1 MLIDGAHTEE
11 IRVVVTTGTRLDEYD
26 IETTF
31 KKQVKGNI
39 YLAKV
44 TRVEPSLQAAFV
56 DFGGDRHGFLAFSE
70 IHPDY
75 YQIPVDD
82 RKALIDEQEAL
93 ETEAR
98 AAREHLED
106 IDGSIVEDDGDDRPD
121 HAEFQDI
128 ADDEDDG
135 PDGENDDENDDD
147 GAGDGAED
155 GADAEL
161 AGDNEED
168 HDSDASAQDDESGDD
183 DETAPS
189 GNGEADPVPVAAD
202 PDVEEALEAAETS
215 SPRRTRSMRRYKI
228 QEVIKRRQIL
238 LVQVV
243 KEERGNKGAALT
255 TYISL
260 AGRYCVLMPNSS
272 RGGGISRKITVAK
285 ERRKLRDTLNSLDM
299 PQGMGVIIR
308 TAGLERNKAEI
319 KRDFEYLI
327 RAWDEVR
334 EKTLE
339 SSAPAMV
346 YEEGDIIKRAI
357 RDVYSKDIE
366 EIQVEGLETYQTAKR
381 FMRLMMPSHAK
392 RVQQYRDDTIPL
404 YQRFQIEQQLD
415 AMHNPE
421 VQLKSGGYIVINPT
435 EALVAID
442 VNSGKSTRERNIE
455 ETALKTNVE
464 AAEEVA
470 RQLRLRDLSGLIVI
484 DFIDMEDSRN
494 VRKVERKLRDG
505 MAVDRARLQIGRISN
520 FGLLELSRQRLR
532 PSLLE
537 TSSQIC
543 PHCRGTGTIL
553 STESMAMRVLRAIEE
568 EGIRM
573 RTSEITV
580 KVPTEVALYIL
591 NQKRA
596 TLVDMEARYGFQVI
610 LEGDDTVIPPDI
622 EIERVKGR
630 PEPVAGQQPA
640 RGASESAD
648 ANFDDDA
655 AAEAEDAAAEAAE
668 AAETGNAVAASGDSD
683 SSASE
688 DKPKRPRRRRG
699 RRRPQGDDAQT
710 DGNAVETGTA
720 DSTGDST
727 ADSSVETA
735 DAESGS
741 EENAADA
748 AGDEN
753 GATRRRRRGRRGG
766 RRRNRSADGE
776 EATNDGSPDGAT
788 ASADG
793 DTPDSAA
800 TAATN
805 GAEHPELPLPADA
818 VNTDT
823 DTSTGT
829 KTSGATNFGTSDASS
844 AAVEITI
851 ADIGEAANA
860 VESAPAGDDANDDT
874 SLGEKIPGDV
884 DAPKDNGASDADPAE
899 AAGQAIPDAATAAA
913 AADRPRRKGWWQK
926 IVE

>member
-1 MLIDGAHTEE
+1 MSKRMLIDGAHSEE
-11 IRVVVTTGTRLDEYD
+11 IRVVVTSGTRLDEYD

-31 KKQVKGNI
+31 KKQDKGNI

-56 DFGGDRHGFLAFSE
+56 DFGGNRHGFLAFSE

-82 RKALIDEQEAL
+82 RQALIEEQEAL
-93 ETEAR
+93 EMEAR

-106 IDGSIVEDDGDDRPD
+106 IDGASDDHDLDDDVTDDDDHNHHDDADDDRHDDAEEASSDSEEDDPPDDSPD
-121 HAEFQDI
+121 SSY
-128 ADDEDDG
+128 ED
-135 PDGENDDENDDD
+135 P
-147 GAGDGAED
+147 
-155 GADAEL
+155 
-161 AGDNEED
+161 DNEEND
-168 HDSDASAQDDESGDD
+168 AGLAAMSSDAREDSGDLD
-183 DETAPS
+183 DP
-189 GNGEADPVPVAAD
+189 DPVAAD
-202 PDVEEALEAAETS
+202 PDVEEALEAAEKS
-215 SPRRTRSMRRYKI
+215 SSRRTRSMRRYKI

-366 EIQVEGLETYQTAKR
+366 EIQVEGTETYQTAKR

-404 YQRFQIEQQLD
+404 FQRFQIEQQLD

-442 VNSGKSTRERNIE
+442 VNSGKSTKERNIE
-455 ETALKTNVE
+455 ETALKTNIE
-464 AAEEVA
+464 AADEVG
-470 RQLRLRDLSGLIVI
+470 RQLRLRDLAGLIVI
-484 DFIDMEDSRN
+484 DFIDMEDGRN
-494 VRKVERKLRDG
+494 IRKVERRLREA
-505 MAVDRARLQIGRISN
+505 MKTDRARLQIGRISN

-591 NQKRA
+591 NQKRS
-596 TLVDMEARYGFQVI
+596 TLVELEARYGFQVI
-610 LEGDDTVIPPDI
+610 LAGDDSVIPPDI

-630 PEPVAGQQPA
+630 PEPTAGQPS
-640 RGASESAD
+640 RGTSTSSVRTAEED
-648 ANFDDDA
+648 
-655 AAEAEDAAAEAAE
+655 AAEAEDEAAADAE
-668 AAETGNAVAASGDSD
+668 ANGISRPVEAESEGDG
-683 SSASE
+683 E
-688 DKPKRPRRRRG
+688 EKPKRGRRRRG
-699 RRRPQGDDAQT
+699 RRRSQSDDNKSDDAGTQ
-710 DGNAVETGTA
+710 DNA
-720 DSTGDST
+720 DDNSTF
-727 ADSSVETA
+727 
-735 DAESGS
+735 
-741 EENAADA
+741 AADA
-748 AGDEN
+748 DGDTDAANAGAADEENN
-753 GATRRRRRGRRGG
+753 GEDKPARRRRRGRRGG
-766 RRRNRSADGE
+766 RRRNRNAEGE
-776 EATNDGSPDGAT
+776 DAEATSASGETADSSPSD
-788 ASADG
+788 D
-793 DTPDSAA
+793 DSAPAAETRSDVAQNTVAETEAEPAVDAGASEATEIEIREKPDAEETQLSSEDADVKADDKADADVAEA
-800 TAATN
+800 TAAGKAN
-805 GAEHPELPLPADA
+805 GEDHGAENTAPEAKTDDTPAA
-818 VNTDT
+818 EVPE
-823 DTSTGT
+823 
-829 KTSGATNFGTSDASS
+829 S
-844 AAVEITI
+844 AAATTTVE
-851 ADIGEAANA
+851 
-860 VESAPAGDDANDDT
+860 
-874 SLGEKIPGDV
+874 K
-884 DAPKDNGASDADPAE
+884 
-899 AAGQAIPDAATAAA
+899 
-913 AADRPRRKGWWQK
+913 PRRKGWWQK

>member
-1 MLIDGAHTEE
+1 MSKRMLIDGAHSEE
-11 IRVVVTTGTRLDEYD
+11 IRVVVTSGTRLDEYD

-56 DFGGDRHGFLAFSE
+56 DFGGNRHGFLAFSE

-82 RKALIDEQEAL
+82 RQALIEEQEAL
-93 ETEAR
+93 EMEAR

-106 IDGSIVEDDGDDRPD
+106 IDGASDDLDDEPAAIDLDDSADDDAEDT
-121 HAEFQDI
+121 
-128 ADDEDDG
+128 DEDDR
-135 PDGENDDENDDD
+135 DDAEDAGED
-147 GAGDGAED
+147 AGGESGEDSGDVAEAED
-155 GADAEL
+155 GEEAAAAD
-161 AGDNEED
+161 
-168 HDSDASAQDDESGDD
+168 DSDE
-183 DETAPS
+183 EP
-189 GNGEADPVPVAAD
+189 ADVSDPGPVAAD
-202 PDVEEALEAAETS
+202 PDVEEALEAAEKS
-215 SPRRTRSMRRYKI
+215 SSRRTRSMRRYKI

-334 EKTLE
+334 ETTLE

-366 EIQVEGLETYQTAKR
+366 EIQVEGTETYQTAKR

-442 VNSGKSTRERNIE
+442 VNSGKSTKERNIE
-455 ETALKTNVE
+455 ETALKTNLE
-464 AAEEVA
+464 AADEVG
-470 RQLRLRDLSGLIVI
+470 RQLRLRDLAGLIVI
-484 DFIDMEDSRN
+484 DFIDMEDGRN
-494 VRKVERKLRDG
+494 VRKVERRLREA
-505 MAVDRARLQIGRISN
+505 MKTDRARLQIGRISN

-591 NQKRA
+591 NQKRS
-596 TLVDMEARYGFQVI
+596 TLVNMEARYGFQVI
-610 LEGDDTVIPPDI
+610 LEGDDSVIPPDI
-622 EIERVKGR
+622 DIERVKGR
-630 PEPVAGQQPA
+630 PEPTAGQPA
-640 RGASESAD
+640 RGTSTDTASTAEEEAAD
-648 ANFDDDA
+648 AADDA
-655 AAEAEDAAAEAAE
+655 AADAEAAE
-668 AAETGNAVAASGDSD
+668 SAARDDGE
-683 SSASE
+683 E
-688 DKPKRPRRRRG
+688 KPKRGRRRRG
-699 RRRPQGDDAQT
+699 RRRSQNDDDKRGDARAA
-710 DGNAVETGTA
+710 DG
-720 DSTGDST
+720 
-727 ADSSVETA
+727 
-735 DAESGS
+735 AED
-741 EENAADA
+741 ADA
-748 AGDEN
+748 AATDDDS
-753 GATRRRRRGRRGG
+753 GAKTAGGESADGESDGEEKPARRRRRGRRGG
-766 RRRNRSADGE
+766 RRRNRNADSESAD
-776 EATNDGSPDGAT
+776 
-788 ASADG
+788 
-793 DTPDSAA
+793 
-800 TAATN
+800 
-805 GAEHPELPLPADA
+805 
-818 VNTDT
+818 
-823 DTSTGT
+823 
-829 KTSGATNFGTSDASS
+829 
-844 AAVEITI
+844 
-851 ADIGEAANA
+851 ANA
-860 VESAPAGDDANDDT
+860 
-874 SLGEKIPGDV
+874 
-884 DAPKDNGASDADPAE
+884 NGASEAAADTASEAPADSQSDESRQSAAPEAIEVEIREPAESEPAESDAAESATEAAAESAAESAEEAAAESTASETRSIAAEAPEADANGEDHKADANGEDRRAESEAAEDPAGE
-899 AAGQAIPDAATAAA
+899 AKADDVPDAAVATAE
-913 AADRPRRKGWWQK
+913 DKKPRRKGWWQK

>member
-1 MLIDGAHTEE
+1 MSKRMLIDGAHSEE
-11 IRVVVTTGTRLDEYD
+11 IRVVVTSGTRLDEYD

-56 DFGGDRHGFLAFSE
+56 DFGGNRHGFLAFSE

-82 RKALIDEQEAL
+82 RRALIEEQEAL
-93 ETEAR
+93 EMEAR

-106 IDGSIVEDDGDDRPD
+106 IDGGVAEDDDTTDNNDASEDDDDMSTAPGDDS
-121 HAEFQDI
+121 
-128 ADDEDDG
+128 ADDDGADDGEDDDNVDAQASEEDAG
-135 PDGENDDENDDD
+135 DDAAEAAGDDAGDD
-147 GAGDGAED
+147 GAGDDDTEA
-155 GADAEL
+155 
-161 AGDNEED
+161 AGDK
-168 HDSDASAQDDESGDD
+168 SGDESD
-183 DETAPS
+183 P
-189 GNGEADPVPVAAD
+189 DPVSAD

-215 SPRRTRSMRRYKI
+215 SPRRTRLMRRYKT

-255 TYISL
+255 TYVSL

-366 EIQVEGLETYQTAKR
+366 EIQVEGTETYQTAKR

-442 VNSGKSTRERNIE
+442 VNSGKSTKERNIE
-455 ETALKTNVE
+455 ETALKTNLE
-464 AAEEVA
+464 AADEVG
-470 RQLRLRDLSGLIVI
+470 RQLRLRDLAGLIVI
-484 DFIDMEDSRN
+484 DFIDMEDGRN
-494 VRKVERKLRDG
+494 VRKVERRLREA
-505 MAVDRARLQIGRISN
+505 MKTDRARLQIGRISN

-596 TLVDMEARYGFQVI
+596 TLVDLEARYGFQVI
-610 LEGDDTVIPPDI
+610 LEGDNSVIPPDI
-622 EIERVKGR
+622 DIERVKGR
-630 PEPVAGQQPA
+630 PEPAAGQPA
-640 RGASESAD
+640 RGNAD
-648 ANFDDDA
+648 TDSDIDA
-655 AAEAEDAAAEAAE
+655 AAEAVVEEGAK
-668 AAETGNAVAASGDSD
+668 
-683 SSASE
+683 
-688 DKPKRPRRRRG
+688 KPKRRRRRRG
-699 RRRPQGDDAQT
+699 A
-710 DGNAVETGTA
+710 NAEAG
-720 DSTGDST
+720 
-727 ADSSVETA
+727 ETA
-735 DAESGS
+735 SESS
-741 EENAADA
+741 ADA
-748 AGDEN
+748 ADQNESATASDGDGDAAPE
-753 GATRRRRRGRRGG
+753 GDGEEKPRRRRRGRRGG
-766 RRRNRSADGE
+766 RRRNRNAEGE
-776 EATNDGSPDGAT
+776 EGQSENAGV
-788 ASADG
+788 
-793 DTPDSAA
+793 AA
-800 TAATN
+800 
-805 GAEHPELPLPADA
+805 
-818 VNTDT
+818 
-823 DTSTGT
+823 
-829 KTSGATNFGTSDASS
+829 
-844 AAVEITI
+844 
-851 ADIGEAANA
+851 
-860 VESAPAGDDANDDT
+860 
-874 SLGEKIPGDV
+874 DV
-884 DAPKDNGASDADPAE
+884 DAGSNANAADDTPGAPKAEAEPDTDAETPEVTADAPSNGADRNATPEANGEAVDVVADTAEVTEEAE
-899 AAGQAIPDAATAAA
+899 AAPEPATSAEAKTEPEVEPVAEAAPDNGEDIAAAAA

>member
-1 MLIDGAHTEE
+1 MSKRMLVDGAHPEE
-11 IRVVVTTGTRLDEYD
+11 IRVVVTSGNRLDEYD

-56 DFGGDRHGFLAFSE
+56 DFGGNRHGFLAFSE

-75 YQIPVDD
+75 YQIPMED
-82 RKALIDEQEAL
+82 RQALIDEQEEL
-93 ETEAR
+93 ERQAR

-106 IDGSIVEDDGDDRPD
+106 IDGDIGEDGEDADDVDASSDEEETDAEDAEASAEDAEEDADDDTDVSAEASGDDTVAGSDDGD
-121 HAEFQDI
+121 E
-128 ADDEDDG
+128 
-135 PDGENDDENDDD
+135 
-147 GAGDGAED
+147 
-155 GADAEL
+155 
-161 AGDNEED
+161 
-168 HDSDASAQDDESGDD
+168 ASAEETPETDTGDD
-183 DETAPS
+183 PD
-189 GNGEADPVPVAAD
+189 PVAAD
-202 PDVEEALEAAETS
+202 PDVEEALEAAESS
-215 SPRRTRSMRRYKI
+215 SPRRTRGMRRYKI

-272 RGGGISRKITVAK
+272 RGGGISRKITGSK

-299 PQGMGVIIR
+299 PDGMGVIIR

-334 EKTLE
+334 ETTLE
-339 SSAPAMV
+339 SSAPSMV

-366 EIQVEGLETYQTAKR
+366 EIQVEGAETYQTAKR

-455 ETALKTNVE
+455 ETAVKTNIE

-470 RQLRLRDLSGLIVI
+470 RQLRLRDLAGLIVI

-494 VRKVERKLRDG
+494 VRKVERRLKDA
-505 MAVDRARLQIGRISN
+505 MKTDRARLQIGRISN

-537 TSSQIC
+537 TSSQVC
-543 PHCRGTGTIL
+543 PHCRGTGNIL

-580 KVPTEVALYIL
+580 RVPTEVALYIL
-591 NQKRA
+591 NQKRS
-596 TLVDMEARYGFQVI
+596 TLVNLESRYGFQVI
-610 LEGDDTVIPPDI
+610 LEGDDSVVPPDI
-622 EIERVKGR
+622 DIERVKGR
-630 PEPVAGQQPA
+630 PEPAAGQPS
-640 RGASESAD
+640 RGMGATQA
-648 ANFDDDA
+648 ANDDNDD
-655 AAEAEDAAAEAAE
+655 EDIPDEDE
-668 AAETGNAVAASGDSD
+668 EAVAASEDEAEKSD
-683 SSASE
+683 R
-688 DKPKRPRRRRG
+688 PKRGRRRRG
-699 RRRPQGDDAQT
+699 RRRSQNSEARADDNSDDSAEGD
-710 DGNAVETGTA
+710 
-720 DSTGDST
+720 
-727 ADSSVETA
+727 A
-735 DAESGS
+735 DASGDNDRQEAS
-741 EENAADA
+741 GENDDSGEEKQ
-748 AGDEN
+748 GS
-753 GATRRRRRGRRGG
+753 RRRRRGRRGG
-766 RRRNRSADGE
+766 RRRNRNASAESQAENAETDDNADPADGSE
-776 EATNDGSPDGAT
+776 EGARPDEASSSDADVSVAVNDGDIAQQESAPPADTKPDA
-788 ASADG
+788 AEVQAEADAE
-793 DTPDSAA
+793 PH

-805 GAEHPELPLPADA
+805 GASADESSD
-818 VNTDT
+818 N
-823 DTSTGT
+823 
-829 KTSGATNFGTSDASS
+829 GAALR
-844 AAVEITI
+844 
-851 ADIGEAANA
+851 
-860 VESAPAGDDANDDT
+860 DDT
-874 SLGEKIPGDV
+874 SE
-884 DAPKDNGASDADPAE
+884 NTE
-899 AAGQAIPDAATAAA
+899 TDAALEAEDAKNESAEIAAA
-913 AADRPRRKGWWQK
+913 AAAVEQNKPKRRGWWQK
-926 IVE
+926 IVD

>member
-1 MLIDGAHTEE
+1 MSKRMLVDGAHPEE
-11 IRVVVTTGTRLDEYD
+11 IRVVVTSGNRLDEYD

-56 DFGGDRHGFLAFSE
+56 DFGGNRHGFLAFSE

-75 YQIPVDD
+75 YQIPMED
-82 RKALIDEQEAL
+82 RQALIDEQEEL
-93 ETEAR
+93 ERQAR

-106 IDGSIVEDDGDDRPD
+106 IDGDIGEDGEDADDVDASSDEEETDAEDAEASAEDAEEDADDDTDVSAEASGDDTVAGSDDGD
-121 HAEFQDI
+121 E
-128 ADDEDDG
+128 
-135 PDGENDDENDDD
+135 
-147 GAGDGAED
+147 
-155 GADAEL
+155 
-161 AGDNEED
+161 
-168 HDSDASAQDDESGDD
+168 ASAEETPETDTGDD
-183 DETAPS
+183 PD
-189 GNGEADPVPVAAD
+189 PVAAD
-202 PDVEEALEAAETS
+202 PDVEEALEAAESS
-215 SPRRTRSMRRYKI
+215 SPRRTRGMRRYKI

-272 RGGGISRKITVAK
+272 RGGGISRKITGSK

-299 PQGMGVIIR
+299 PDGMGVIIR

-334 EKTLE
+334 ETTLE
-339 SSAPAMV
+339 SSAPSMV

-366 EIQVEGLETYQTAKR
+366 EIQVEGAETYQTAKR

-455 ETALKTNVE
+455 ETAVKTNIE

-470 RQLRLRDLSGLIVI
+470 RQLRLRDLAGLIVI

-494 VRKVERKLRDG
+494 VRKVERRLKDA
-505 MAVDRARLQIGRISN
+505 MKTDRARLQIGRISN

-537 TSSQIC
+537 TSSQVC
-543 PHCRGTGTIL
+543 PHCRGTGNIL

-580 KVPTEVALYIL
+580 RVPTEVALYIL
-591 NQKRA
+591 NQKRS
-596 TLVDMEARYGFQVI
+596 TLVNLESRYGFQVI
-610 LEGDDTVIPPDI
+610 LEGDDSVVPPDI
-622 EIERVKGR
+622 DIERVKGR
-630 PEPVAGQQPA
+630 PEPAAGQPS
-640 RGASESAD
+640 RGMGATQA
-648 ANFDDDA
+648 ANDDNDD
-655 AAEAEDAAAEAAE
+655 EDIPDEDE
-668 AAETGNAVAASGDSD
+668 EAVAASEDEAEKSD
-683 SSASE
+683 R
-688 DKPKRPRRRRG
+688 PKRGRRRRG
-699 RRRPQGDDAQT
+699 RRRSQNSEARADDNSDDGAEGD
-710 DGNAVETGTA
+710 
-720 DSTGDST
+720 
-727 ADSSVETA
+727 A
-735 DAESGS
+735 DASGDNDRQEAS
-741 EENAADA
+741 GENDDSGEEKQ
-748 AGDEN
+748 GS
-753 GATRRRRRGRRGG
+753 RRRRRGRRGG
-766 RRRNRSADGE
+766 RRRNRNASAESQAENAETDDNADPADGSE
-776 EATNDGSPDGAT
+776 EGARQDEASSIAADVSVAVNDGYIAQQESAQPADTKPDA
-788 ASADG
+788 AEVQAEADAE
-793 DTPDSAA
+793 PH

-805 GAEHPELPLPADA
+805 GASADESSD
-818 VNTDT
+818 N
-823 DTSTGT
+823 
-829 KTSGATNFGTSDASS
+829 GAALR
-844 AAVEITI
+844 
-851 ADIGEAANA
+851 
-860 VESAPAGDDANDDT
+860 DDT
-874 SLGEKIPGDV
+874 SE
-884 DAPKDNGASDADPAE
+884 NTE
-899 AAGQAIPDAATAAA
+899 TDAALEAEDAKNESAEIAAA
-913 AADRPRRKGWWQK
+913 AAAVEQNKPKRRGWWQK
-926 IVE
+926 IVD

>member
-1 MLIDGAHTEE
+1 MSKRMLVDGAHPEE
-11 IRVVVTTGTRLDEYD
+11 IRVVVTSGNRLDEYD

-56 DFGGDRHGFLAFSE
+56 DFGGNRHGFLAFSE

-75 YQIPVDD
+75 YQIPMED
-82 RKALIDEQEAL
+82 RQALIDEQKEL
-93 ETEAR
+93 ERQAR

-106 IDGSIVEDDGDDRPD
+106 IDGDIGEEGDDVDAPEDDEETDDVEASAEEFEDSPD
-121 HAEFQDI
+121 DSDESSDDSDDDNNEETAEAAGSDDDLAEADLSS
-128 ADDEDDG
+128 ADDADDA
-135 PDGENDDENDDD
+135 EN
-147 GAGDGAED
+147 
-155 GADAEL
+155 ADAESM
-161 AGDNEED
+161 D
-168 HDSDASAQDDESGDD
+168 SGD
-183 DETAPS
+183 
-189 GNGEADPVPVAAD
+189 DPVPVSAD
-202 PDVEEALEAAETS
+202 PDVEEALEAAESS
-215 SPRRTRSMRRYKI
+215 SPRRTRGMRRYKI

-272 RGGGISRKITVAK
+272 RGGGISRKITGSK
-285 ERRKLRDTLNSLDM
+285 ERRKLRDTLKSLDM
-299 PQGMGVIIR
+299 PDGMGVIIR

-334 EKTLE
+334 ETTLE
-339 SSAPAMV
+339 STAPSMV

-366 EIQVEGLETYQTAKR
+366 EIQVEGAETYQTAKR

-455 ETALKTNVE
+455 ETAVKTNIE

-470 RQLRLRDLSGLIVI
+470 RQLRLRDLAGLIVI
-484 DFIDMEDSRN
+484 DFIDMEDGRN
-494 VRKVERKLRDG
+494 VRKVERRLKEA
-505 MAVDRARLQIGRISN
+505 MKTDRARLQIGRISN

-543 PHCRGTGTIL
+543 PHCRGTGNIL

-580 KVPTEVALYIL
+580 RVPTEVALYIL

-596 TLVDMEARYGFQVI
+596 TLVNLESRYGFQVI
-610 LEGDDTVIPPDI
+610 LEGDDTVVPPDI
-622 EIERVKGR
+622 DIERVKGR
-630 PEPVAGQQPA
+630 PEPVSGQPS
-640 RGASESAD
+640 RGTGAAQIAD
-648 ANFDDDA
+648 HDDDA
-655 AAEAEDAAAEAAE
+655 EDTANEE
-668 AAETGNAVAASGDSD
+668 EEDAVAASDDDEEKS
-683 SSASE
+683 
-688 DKPKRPRRRRG
+688 DKPKRSRRRRG
-699 RRRPQGDDAQT
+699 RRRSQSGEAR
-710 DGNAVETGTA
+710 A
-720 DSTGDST
+720 DT
-727 ADSSVETA
+727 ETA
-735 DAESGS
+735 DDVAPDSDASDDQDRQEASGDSDESG
-741 EENAADA
+741 EEKQ
-748 AGDEN
+748 GS
-753 GATRRRRRGRRGG
+753 RRRRRGRRGG
-766 RRRNRSADGE
+766 RRRNRNANAETQDENAANEAGE
-776 EATNDGSPDGAT
+776 AGANDDGSSEEPATDGNT
-788 ASADG
+788 SASEAEAEADVKDN
-793 DTPDSAA
+793 DTPDDVEADAA
-800 TAATN
+800 ETVDVAAPEAEAPEAEASESN
-805 GAEHPELPLPADA
+805 GAEPDEKPE
-818 VNTDT
+818 
-823 DTSTGT
+823 
-829 KTSGATNFGTSDASS
+829 
-844 AAVEITI
+844 
-851 ADIGEAANA
+851 
-860 VESAPAGDDANDDT
+860 
-874 SLGEKIPGDV
+874 
-884 DAPKDNGASDADPAE
+884 NGAAQHDPVRGTASETDVEENTASESD
-899 AAGQAIPDAATAAA
+899 IAAA
-913 AADRPRRKGWWQK
+913 AAAEDNRPKRRGWWQK
-926 IVE
+926 IVD

>member
-1 MLIDGAHTEE
+1 MSKRMLIDGAHSEE
-11 IRVVVTTGTRLDEYD
+11 IRVVVTSGTRLDEYD

-56 DFGGDRHGFLAFSE
+56 DFGGNRHGFLAFSE

-82 RKALIDEQEAL
+82 RRALIEEQEAL
-93 ETEAR
+93 EMEAR

-106 IDGSIVEDDGDDRPD
+106 IDGGVAEDDDTTDNNDASEDDDDMSTAPGDDS
-121 HAEFQDI
+121 
-128 ADDEDDG
+128 ADDDGADDGEDDDNVDVQASEEDAG
-135 PDGENDDENDDD
+135 DDAAEAAGDDAGDD
-147 GAGDGAED
+147 GAGDDDTEA
-155 GADAEL
+155 
-161 AGDNEED
+161 AGDK
-168 HDSDASAQDDESGDD
+168 SGDESD
-183 DETAPS
+183 P
-189 GNGEADPVPVAAD
+189 DPVSAD

-215 SPRRTRSMRRYKI
+215 SPRRTRLMRRYKT

-255 TYISL
+255 TYVSL

-366 EIQVEGLETYQTAKR
+366 EIQVEGTETYQTAKR

-442 VNSGKSTRERNIE
+442 VNSGKSTKERNIE
-455 ETALKTNVE
+455 ETALKTNLE
-464 AAEEVA
+464 AADEVG
-470 RQLRLRDLSGLIVI
+470 RQLRLRDLAGLIVI
-484 DFIDMEDSRN
+484 DFIDMEDGRN
-494 VRKVERKLRDG
+494 VRKVERRLREA
-505 MAVDRARLQIGRISN
+505 MKTDRARLQIGRISN

-596 TLVDMEARYGFQVI
+596 TLVDLEARYGFQVI
-610 LEGDDTVIPPDI
+610 LEGDNSVIPPDI
-622 EIERVKGR
+622 DIERVKGR
-630 PEPVAGQQPA
+630 PEPAAGQPA
-640 RGASESAD
+640 RGNAD
-648 ANFDDDA
+648 TDSDIDA
-655 AAEAEDAAAEAAE
+655 AAEAVVEEGAK
-668 AAETGNAVAASGDSD
+668 
-683 SSASE
+683 
-688 DKPKRPRRRRG
+688 KPKRRRRRG
-699 RRRPQGDDAQT
+699 A
-710 DGNAVETGTA
+710 NAEAGETASESSADTA
-720 DSTGDST
+720 DQNESATASDGD
-727 ADSSVETA
+727 
-735 DAESGS
+735 G
-741 EENAADA
+741 DA
-748 AGDEN
+748 APEGDGEEKP
-753 GATRRRRRGRRGG
+753 RRRRRGRRGG
-766 RRRNRSADGE
+766 RRRNRNAEGE
-776 EATNDGSPDGAT
+776 EGQSENAGV
-788 ASADG
+788 
-793 DTPDSAA
+793 AA
-800 TAATN
+800 
-805 GAEHPELPLPADA
+805 
-818 VNTDT
+818 
-823 DTSTGT
+823 
-829 KTSGATNFGTSDASS
+829 
-844 AAVEITI
+844 
-851 ADIGEAANA
+851 
-860 VESAPAGDDANDDT
+860 
-874 SLGEKIPGDV
+874 DV
-884 DAPKDNGASDADPAE
+884 DAGSNANAADDTPGAPKAEAEPDTDAETPEVTADAPSNGADRNTTPEANGEAVDVVADAAEVTEEAE
-899 AAGQAIPDAATAAA
+899 AAPEPATSAEAKTEPEVEPVAEAAPDNGEDIAAAAA

>member
-1 MLIDGAHTEE
+1 MSKRMLVDGAHPEE
-11 IRVVVTTGTRLDEYD
+11 IRVVVTSGNRLDEYD

-56 DFGGDRHGFLAFSE
+56 DFGGNRHGFLAFSE

-75 YQIPVDD
+75 YQIPMED
-82 RKALIDEQEAL
+82 RQALIDEQEEL
-93 ETEAR
+93 ERQAR

-106 IDGSIVEDDGDDRPD
+106 IDGDIGEDGEDADDVDASSDEEETDAEDAEASAEDAEEDADDDTDVSAEASGDDTVAGSDDGD
-121 HAEFQDI
+121 E
-128 ADDEDDG
+128 
-135 PDGENDDENDDD
+135 
-147 GAGDGAED
+147 
-155 GADAEL
+155 
-161 AGDNEED
+161 
-168 HDSDASAQDDESGDD
+168 ASAEETPETDTGDD
-183 DETAPS
+183 PD
-189 GNGEADPVPVAAD
+189 PVAAD
-202 PDVEEALEAAETS
+202 PDVEEALEAAESS
-215 SPRRTRSMRRYKI
+215 SPRRTRGMRRYKI

-272 RGGGISRKITVAK
+272 RGGGISRKITGSK

-299 PQGMGVIIR
+299 PDGMGVIIR

-334 EKTLE
+334 ETTLE
-339 SSAPAMV
+339 SSAPSMV

-366 EIQVEGLETYQTAKR
+366 EIQVEGAETYQTAKR

-455 ETALKTNVE
+455 ETAVKTNIE

-470 RQLRLRDLSGLIVI
+470 RQLRLRDLAGLIVI

-494 VRKVERKLRDG
+494 VRKVERRLKDA
-505 MAVDRARLQIGRISN
+505 MKTDRARLQIGRISN

-537 TSSQIC
+537 TSSQVC
-543 PHCRGTGTIL
+543 PHCRGTGNIL

-580 KVPTEVALYIL
+580 RVPTEVALYIL
-591 NQKRA
+591 NQKRS
-596 TLVDMEARYGFQVI
+596 TLVNLESRYGFQVI
-610 LEGDDTVIPPDI
+610 LEGDDSVVPPDI
-622 EIERVKGR
+622 DIERVKGR
-630 PEPVAGQQPA
+630 PEPAAGQPS
-640 RGASESAD
+640 RGMGATQA
-648 ANFDDDA
+648 ANDDDD
-655 AAEAEDAAAEAAE
+655 EDIPDEDE
-668 AAETGNAVAASGDSD
+668 EAVAASEDEAEKSD
-683 SSASE
+683 R
-688 DKPKRPRRRRG
+688 PKRGRRRRG
-699 RRRPQGDDAQT
+699 RRRSQNSEARADDNSDDSAEGD
-710 DGNAVETGTA
+710 
-720 DSTGDST
+720 
-727 ADSSVETA
+727 A
-735 DAESGS
+735 DASGDNDRQEAS
-741 EENAADA
+741 GENDDSGEEKL
-748 AGDEN
+748 GS
-753 GATRRRRRGRRGG
+753 RRRRRGRRGG
-766 RRRNRSADGE
+766 RRRNRNASAESQAENAETDDNADPADGSE
-776 EATNDGSPDGAT
+776 EGARPDEASSSDADVSVAVNDGDIAQQESAPPADTKPDA
-788 ASADG
+788 AEVQAEADAE
-793 DTPDSAA
+793 PH

-805 GAEHPELPLPADA
+805 GANADESSD
-818 VNTDT
+818 N
-823 DTSTGT
+823 
-829 KTSGATNFGTSDASS
+829 GAALR
-844 AAVEITI
+844 
-851 ADIGEAANA
+851 
-860 VESAPAGDDANDDT
+860 DDT
-874 SLGEKIPGDV
+874 SE
-884 DAPKDNGASDADPAE
+884 NTE
-899 AAGQAIPDAATAAA
+899 TDAALEAEDAKNESAEIAAA
-913 AADRPRRKGWWQK
+913 AAAVEQNKPKRRGWWQK
-926 IVE
+926 IVD

>member
-1 MLIDGAHTEE
+1 MSKRMLVDGAHPEE
-11 IRVVVTTGTRLDEYD
+11 IRVVVTSGNRLDEYD

-56 DFGGDRHGFLAFSE
+56 DFGGNRHGFLAFSE

-75 YQIPVDD
+75 YQIPMED
-82 RKALIDEQEAL
+82 RQALLDEQEEL
-93 ETEAR
+93 ERQAR

-106 IDGSIVEDDGDDRPD
+106 IDGDVGEDDD
-121 HAEFQDI
+121 
-128 ADDEDDG
+128 ADDADEA
-135 PDGENDDENDDD
+135 DENEAADDVDDD
-147 GAGDGAED
+147 AED
-155 GADAEL
+155 VEASGE
-161 AGDNEED
+161 
-168 HDSDASAQDDESGDD
+168 DSDADD
-183 DETAPS
+183 DETDVDEAVAAAETDEDAP
-189 GNGEADPVPVAAD
+189 EADAEAENDADAVDDPDPVAAD
-202 PDVEEALEAAETS
+202 PDVEEALEAAES
-215 SPRRTRSMRRYKI
+215 AAPRRTRGMRRYKI

-272 RGGGISRKITVAK
+272 RGGGISRKITGSK

-299 PQGMGVIIR
+299 PDGMGVIIR
-308 TAGLERNKAEI
+308 TAGLERSKAEI

-334 EKTLE
+334 ETTLE
-339 SSAPAMV
+339 STAPSMV

-366 EIQVEGLETYQTAKR
+366 EIQVEGTETYQTAKR

-455 ETALKTNVE
+455 ETAVKTNIE

-470 RQLRLRDLSGLIVI
+470 RQLRLRDLAGLIVI
-484 DFIDMEDSRN
+484 DFIDMEDGRN
-494 VRKVERKLRDG
+494 VRKVERRLKEA
-505 MAVDRARLQIGRISN
+505 MKTDRARLQIGRISN

-537 TSSQIC
+537 TSSQVC

-580 KVPTEVALYIL
+580 RVPTQVALYIL
-591 NQKRA
+591 NQKRS
-596 TLVDMEARYGFQVI
+596 TLVNLEARYGFQVI

-622 EIERVKGR
+622 DIERVKGR
-630 PEPVAGQQPA
+630 SEPASGQAP
-640 RGASESAD
+640 RGAGTAQA
-648 ANFDDDA
+648 ANDDDDIRDA
-655 AAEAEDAAAEAAE
+655 DEDEDAVSVE
-668 AAETGNAVAASGDSD
+668 GGDED
-683 SSASE
+683 KP
-688 DKPKRPRRRRG
+688 DKPKRSRRRRG
-699 RRRPQGDDAQT
+699 RRRSQNTEARADGD
-710 DGNAVETGTA
+710 AV
-720 DSTGDST
+720 D
-727 ADSSVETA
+727 
-735 DAESGS
+735 DAESAEDGDRQQAS
-741 EENAADA
+741 EDKDDSGEEKS
-748 AGDEN
+748 GP
-753 GATRRRRRGRRGG
+753 RRRRRGRRGG
-766 RRRNRSADGE
+766 RRRNRNANA
-776 EATNDGSPDGAT
+776 EARSEDGSTDETAEAAQADTDTDNAFANGA
-788 ASADG
+788 D
-793 DTPDSAA
+793 DSAA
-800 TAATN
+800 EVVEAV
-805 GAEHPELPLPADA
+805 AETEISPETDADA
-818 VNTDT
+818 EVPAAEDKPDVAASNGSDT
-823 DTSTGT
+823 EDG
-829 KTSGATNFGTSDASS
+829 SGSDASMEEES
-844 AAVEITI
+844 EEVSSTANGGTEAESDST
-851 ADIGEAANA
+851 DI
-860 VESAPAGDDANDDT
+860 
-874 SLGEKIPGDV
+874 
-884 DAPKDNGASDADPAE
+884 
-899 AAGQAIPDAATAAA
+899 AAA
-913 AADRPRRKGWWQK
+913 AAAEENKPKRRGWWQK
-926 IVE
+926 IVD

>member
-1 MLIDGAHTEE
+1 MSKRMLVDGAHPEE
-11 IRVVVTTGTRLDEYD
+11 IRVVVTSGNRLDEYD

-56 DFGGDRHGFLAFSE
+56 DFGGNRHGFLAFSE

-75 YQIPVDD
+75 YQIPMED
-82 RKALIDEQEAL
+82 RQALIDEQEEL
-93 ETEAR
+93 ERQAR

-106 IDGSIVEDDGDDRPD
+106 IDGDIGEDGEDADDVDASSDEEETDAEDAEASAEDAEEDADDDTDVSAEASGDDTVAGSDDGD
-121 HAEFQDI
+121 E
-128 ADDEDDG
+128 
-135 PDGENDDENDDD
+135 
-147 GAGDGAED
+147 
-155 GADAEL
+155 
-161 AGDNEED
+161 
-168 HDSDASAQDDESGDD
+168 ASAEETPETDTGDD
-183 DETAPS
+183 PD
-189 GNGEADPVPVAAD
+189 PVAAD
-202 PDVEEALEAAETS
+202 PDVEEALEAAESS
-215 SPRRTRSMRRYKI
+215 SPRRTRGMRRYKI

-272 RGGGISRKITVAK
+272 RGGGISRKITGSK

-299 PQGMGVIIR
+299 PDGMGVIIR

-334 EKTLE
+334 ETTLE
-339 SSAPAMV
+339 SSAPSMV

-366 EIQVEGLETYQTAKR
+366 EIQVEGAETYQTAKR

-455 ETALKTNVE
+455 ETAVKTNIE

-470 RQLRLRDLSGLIVI
+470 RQLRLRDLAGLIVI

-494 VRKVERKLRDG
+494 VRKVERRLKDA
-505 MAVDRARLQIGRISN
+505 MKTDRARLQIGRISN

-537 TSSQIC
+537 TSSQVC
-543 PHCRGTGTIL
+543 PHCRGTGNIL

-580 KVPTEVALYIL
+580 RVPTEVALYIL
-591 NQKRA
+591 NQKRS
-596 TLVDMEARYGFQVI
+596 TLVNLESRYGFQVI
-610 LEGDDTVIPPDI
+610 LEGDDSVVPPDI
-622 EIERVKGR
+622 DIERVKGR
-630 PEPVAGQQPA
+630 PEPAAGQPS
-640 RGASESAD
+640 RGMGATQA
-648 ANFDDDA
+648 ANDDNDD
-655 AAEAEDAAAEAAE
+655 EDIPDEDE
-668 AAETGNAVAASGDSD
+668 EAVAASEDEAEKSD
-683 SSASE
+683 R
-688 DKPKRPRRRRG
+688 PKRGRRRRG
-699 RRRPQGDDAQT
+699 RRRSQNSEARADDNSDDGAEGD
-710 DGNAVETGTA
+710 
-720 DSTGDST
+720 
-727 ADSSVETA
+727 A
-735 DAESGS
+735 DASGDNDRQEAS
-741 EENAADA
+741 GENDDSGEEKQ
-748 AGDEN
+748 GS
-753 GATRRRRRGRRGG
+753 RRRRRGRRGG
-766 RRRNRSADGE
+766 RRRNRNASAESQAENAETDDNADPADGSE
-776 EATNDGSPDGAT
+776 EGARQDEASSIAADVSVAVNDGDIAQQESAQPADTKPDA
-788 ASADG
+788 AEVQAEADAE
-793 DTPDSAA
+793 PH

-805 GAEHPELPLPADA
+805 GANADESSD
-818 VNTDT
+818 N
-823 DTSTGT
+823 
-829 KTSGATNFGTSDASS
+829 GAALR
-844 AAVEITI
+844 
-851 ADIGEAANA
+851 
-860 VESAPAGDDANDDT
+860 DDT
-874 SLGEKIPGDV
+874 SENTETNAASEAE
-884 DAPKDNGASDADPAE
+884 DAKNESAE
-899 AAGQAIPDAATAAA
+899 IAAA
-913 AADRPRRKGWWQK
+913 AAAVEQNKPKRRGWWQK
-926 IVE
+926 IVD

>member
-1 MLIDGAHTEE
+1 MSKRMLIDGAHTEE

-82 RKALIDEQEAL
+82 RKALIDEQEAF

-106 IDGSIVEDDGDDRPD
+106 IDGGIVEDDGDDGPD

-135 PDGENDDENDDD
+135 PDGENDD
-147 GAGDGAED
+147 DGAED

-168 HDSDASAQDDESGDD
+168 HESDASAQDDESGDD

-189 GNGEADPVPVAAD
+189 GDGEADPVPVAAD

-596 TLVDMEARYGFQVI
+596 TLVDIEARYGFQVI

-640 RGASESAD
+640 RGAYEAAD

-710 DGNAVETGTA
+710 DGDAVETA
-720 DSTGDST
+720 T
-727 ADSSVETA
+727 ADSSVETAETA

-741 EENAADA
+741 EKNAADA
-748 AGDEN
+748 AVDADGDEN

-776 EATNDGSPDGAT
+776 EAANDGSPDDAT

-874 SLGEKIPGDV
+874 SFGEKIPGDV
-884 DAPKDNGASDADPAE
+884 YAPKDNGASDAEPAE
-899 AAGQAIPDAATAAA
+899 A

>member
-1 MLIDGAHTEE
+1 DA
-11 IRVVVTTGTRLDEYD
+11 
-26 IETTF
+26 
-31 KKQVKGNI
+31 
-39 YLAKV
+39 
-44 TRVEPSLQAAFV
+44 
-56 DFGGDRHGFLAFSE
+56 
-70 IHPDY
+70 
-75 YQIPVDD
+75 
-82 RKALIDEQEAL
+82 
-93 ETEAR
+93 
-98 AAREHLED
+98 
-106 IDGSIVEDDGDDRPD
+106 
-121 HAEFQDI
+121 
-128 ADDEDDG
+128 ADDDTDDS
-135 PDGENDDENDDD
+135 DDD
-147 GAGDGAED
+147 ASA
-155 GADAEL
+155 
-161 AGDNEED
+161 
-168 HDSDASAQDDESGDD
+168 DSDADDQNGDEEASASE
-183 DETAPS
+183 
-189 GNGEADPVPVAAD
+189 GNGEELGDESDPGPVAAD
-202 PDVEEALEAAETS
+202 PDVEEALEVAEKS
-215 SPRRTRSMRRYKI
+215 SSRRTRSMRRYKI

-272 RGGGISRKITVAK
+272 RGGGISRKITLAK

-366 EIQVEGLETYQTAKR
+366 EIQVEGTETYQTAKR

-442 VNSGKSTRERNIE
+442 VNSGKSTKERNIE
-455 ETALKTNVE
+455 ETALKTNIE
-464 AAEEVA
+464 AADEVG
-470 RQLRLRDLSGLIVI
+470 RQLRLRDLAGLIVI

-494 VRKVERKLRDG
+494 VRKVERRLREA
-505 MAVDRARLQIGRISN
+505 MKTDRARLQIGRISN

-591 NQKRA
+591 NQKRS
-596 TLVDMEARYGFQVI
+596 TLVDLEARYGFQVI
-610 LEGDDTVIPPDI
+610 LEGDNSVIPPDI
-622 EIERVKGR
+622 DIERVKGR
-630 PEPVAGQQPA
+630 PEPTAGQPA
-640 RGASESAD
+640 RGTADSASTAEEDAAD
-648 ANFDDDA
+648 AADTA
-655 AAEAEDAAAEAAE
+655 AAEAEDANVETAESA
-668 AAETGNAVAASGDSD
+668 TSD
-683 SSASE
+683 DGE
-688 DKPKRPRRRRG
+688 EKPKRGRRRRG
-699 RRRPQGDDAQT
+699 RRRSQSDDNKT
-710 DGNAVETGTA
+710 DEANADEAKA
-720 DSTGDST
+720 DD
-727 ADSSVETA
+727 
-735 DAESGS
+735 GS
-741 EENAADA
+741 ENTDTVAADA
-748 AGDEN
+748 DADAGTETAGEDAGDGESD
-753 GATRRRRRGRRGG
+753 GEEKPARRRRRGRRGG

-776 EATNDGSPDGAT
+776 ANPDAEATDTSGEAQADVPADDGSVPTAEAGSDEPQEAT
-788 ASADG
+788 APEAIEIEIRETPEAEETQSAK
-793 DTPDSAA
+793 
-800 TAATN
+800 
-805 GAEHPELPLPADA
+805 AE
-818 VNTDT
+818 TDT
-823 DTSTGT
+823 DTD
-829 KTSGATNFGTSDASS
+829 AAAAEAPEAAETNGEDTNGEAPKAES
-844 AAVEITI
+844 AA
-851 ADIGEAANA
+851 ADDAAGETAEGTAE
-860 VESAPAGDDANDDT
+860 ESAPSG
-874 SLGEKIPGDV
+874 V
-884 DAPKDNGASDADPAE
+884 AD
-899 AAGQAIPDAATAAA
+899 AA
-913 AADRPRRKGWWQK
+913 AADAASDKPRRKGWWQK

>member
-1 MLIDGAHTEE
+1 MSKRMLVDGAHPEE
-11 IRVVVTTGTRLDEYD
+11 IRVVVTSGNRLDEYD

-56 DFGGDRHGFLAFSE
+56 DFGGNRHGFLAFSE

-75 YQIPVDD
+75 YQIPMED
-82 RKALIDEQEAL
+82 RQALIDEQEEL
-93 ETEAR
+93 ERQAR

-106 IDGSIVEDDGDDRPD
+106 IDGDIGEDGEDADDVDASSDEEETDAEDAEASAEDAEEDADDDTDVSAEASGDDTVAGSDDGD
-121 HAEFQDI
+121 E
-128 ADDEDDG
+128 
-135 PDGENDDENDDD
+135 
-147 GAGDGAED
+147 
-155 GADAEL
+155 
-161 AGDNEED
+161 
-168 HDSDASAQDDESGDD
+168 ASAEETPETDTGDD
-183 DETAPS
+183 PD
-189 GNGEADPVPVAAD
+189 PVAAD
-202 PDVEEALEAAETS
+202 PDVEEALEAAESS
-215 SPRRTRSMRRYKI
+215 SPRRTRGMRRYKI

-272 RGGGISRKITVAK
+272 RGGGISRKITGSK

-299 PQGMGVIIR
+299 PDGMGVIIR

-334 EKTLE
+334 ETTLE
-339 SSAPAMV
+339 SSAPSMV

-366 EIQVEGLETYQTAKR
+366 EIQVEGAETYQTAKR

-455 ETALKTNVE
+455 ETAVKTNIE

-470 RQLRLRDLSGLIVI
+470 RQLRLRDLAGLIVI

-494 VRKVERKLRDG
+494 VRKVERRLKDA
-505 MAVDRARLQIGRISN
+505 MKTDRARLQIGRISN

-537 TSSQIC
+537 TSSQVC
-543 PHCRGTGTIL
+543 PHCRGTGNIL

-580 KVPTEVALYIL
+580 RVPTEVALYIL
-591 NQKRA
+591 NQKRS
-596 TLVDMEARYGFQVI
+596 TLVNLESRYGFQVI
-610 LEGDDTVIPPDI
+610 LEGDDSVVPPDI
-622 EIERVKGR
+622 DIERVKGR
-630 PEPVAGQQPA
+630 PEPAAGQPS
-640 RGASESAD
+640 RGMGATQAV
-648 ANFDDDA
+648 NDDNDD
-655 AAEAEDAAAEAAE
+655 EDIPDEDE
-668 AAETGNAVAASGDSD
+668 EAVAASEDEAEKSD
-683 SSASE
+683 R
-688 DKPKRPRRRRG
+688 PKRGRRRRG
-699 RRRPQGDDAQT
+699 RRRSQNSEARADDNSDDSAEGD
-710 DGNAVETGTA
+710 
-720 DSTGDST
+720 
-727 ADSSVETA
+727 A
-735 DAESGS
+735 DASGDNDRQEAS
-741 EENAADA
+741 GENDDSGEEKQ
-748 AGDEN
+748 GS
-753 GATRRRRRGRRGG
+753 RRRRRGRRGG
-766 RRRNRSADGE
+766 RRRNRNASAESQAENAETDDNADPADGSE
-776 EATNDGSPDGAT
+776 EGARPDEASSSDADVSVAVNDGDIAQQESAQPADTKPDA
-788 ASADG
+788 AEVQAEADAE
-793 DTPDSAA
+793 PH

-805 GAEHPELPLPADA
+805 GASADESSD
-818 VNTDT
+818 N
-823 DTSTGT
+823 
-829 KTSGATNFGTSDASS
+829 GAALR
-844 AAVEITI
+844 
-851 ADIGEAANA
+851 
-860 VESAPAGDDANDDT
+860 DDT
-874 SLGEKIPGDV
+874 SE
-884 DAPKDNGASDADPAE
+884 NTE
-899 AAGQAIPDAATAAA
+899 TDAALEAEDAKNESAEIAAA
-913 AADRPRRKGWWQK
+913 AAAVEQNKPKRRGWWQK
-926 IVE
+926 IVD

>member
-1 MLIDGAHTEE
+1 MSKRMLIDGAHSEE

-56 DFGGDRHGFLAFSE
+56 DFGGNRHGFLAFSE

-82 RKALIDEQEAL
+82 RQALIEEQEAL
-93 ETEAR
+93 EMEAR

-106 IDGSIVEDDGDDRPD
+106 IEGGVAEVDVDQDDVPEQPD
-121 HAEFQDI
+121 HDDLADNGS
-128 ADDEDDG
+128 DDEQVSADSEEDT
-135 PDGENDDENDDD
+135 
-147 GAGDGAED
+147 AAED
-155 GADAEL
+155 T
-161 AGDNEED
+161 GDED
-168 HDSDASAQDDESGDD
+168 GGDEDGGEESGDV
-183 DETAPS
+183 S
-189 GNGEADPVPVAAD
+189 DPGPVAAD
-202 PDVEEALEAAETS
+202 PDVEEALEAAEKS
-215 SPRRTRSMRRYKI
+215 SSRRTRSMRRYKI

-272 RGGGISRKITVAK
+272 RGGGISRKITVSK

-327 RAWDEVR
+327 RTWDEVR
-334 EKTLE
+334 DKTLE

-357 RDVYSKDIE
+357 RDVYSKEIE
-366 EIQVEGLETYQTAKR
+366 EIQVEGTETYQTAKR
-381 FMRLMMPSHAK
+381 FMRLMMPSHAR

-442 VNSGKSTRERNIE
+442 VNSGKSTKERNIE
-455 ETALKTNVE
+455 ETALKTNIE
-464 AAEEVA
+464 AAEEVG
-470 RQLRLRDLSGLIVI
+470 RQLRLRDLAGLIVI
-484 DFIDMEDSRN
+484 DFIDMEDGRN
-494 VRKVERKLRDG
+494 VRKVEGRLREA
-505 MAVDRARLQIGRISN
+505 MKTDRARLQIGRISN

-591 NQKRA
+591 NQKRS
-596 TLVDMEARYGFQVI
+596 TLVDLEARYGFQVI
-610 LEGDDTVIPPDI
+610 LAGDNSVIPPDI
-622 EIERVKGR
+622 DIERVKGR
-630 PEPVAGQQPA
+630 PEPTAGQPA
-640 RGASESAD
+640 RGTSTDITNTAEEDAAD
-648 ANFDDDA
+648 AADA
-655 AAEAEDAAAEAAE
+655 AAADAADAADADAEVTESAP
-668 AAETGNAVAASGDSD
+668 SG
-683 SSASE
+683 E
-688 DKPKRPRRRRG
+688 GEEKPKRARRRRG
-699 RRRPQGDDAQT
+699 RRRPQGDDNKSDDDKTDDAKAQA
-710 DGNAVETGTA
+710 GNAGE
-720 DSTGDST
+720 
-727 ADSSVETA
+727 
-735 DAESGS
+735 GS
-741 EENAADA
+741 ERPDAVAADA
-748 AGDEN
+748 DAGTGTVDGDGDGDAGDGESD
-753 GATRRRRRGRRGG
+753 GEEKPARRRRRGRRGG

-776 EATNDGSPDGAT
+776 AADASGGSSGDATG
-788 ASADG
+788 
-793 DTPDSAA
+793 DSAA
-800 TAATN
+800 DTRSDASVEAGSDEPRETAAPEAIEIEIRETPDAEEIRSSKTETDASAAETQEAAETN
-805 GAEHPELPLPADA
+805 GADTNGTDTGGNKRKAKSTATDDVAKASTPAD
-818 VNTDT
+818 VP
-823 DTSTGT
+823 
-829 KTSGATNFGTSDASS
+829 
-844 AAVEITI
+844 
-851 ADIGEAANA
+851 ADVPE
-860 VESAPAGDDANDDT
+860 
-874 SLGEKIPGDV
+874 
-884 DAPKDNGASDADPAE
+884 
-899 AAGQAIPDAATAAA
+899 AAA
-913 AADRPRRKGWWQK
+913 AASKPRRKGWWQK

>member
-1 MLIDGAHTEE
+1 MSKRMLIDGAHSEE

-56 DFGGDRHGFLAFSE
+56 DFGGNRHGFLAFSE

-82 RKALIDEQEAL
+82 RQALIEEQEAL
-93 ETEAR
+93 EMEAR

-106 IDGSIVEDDGDDRPD
+106 IEGGVGEVEVDLDDVPEQPDDAEQPDDDSEDDGS
-121 HAEFQDI
+121 
-128 ADDEDDG
+128 DDEQVSADSEEDTAAE
-135 PDGENDDENDDD
+135 DSGEASAASDEN
-147 GAGDGAED
+147 GE
-155 GADAEL
+155 
-161 AGDNEED
+161 
-168 HDSDASAQDDESGDD
+168 ESGDV
-183 DETAPS
+183 S
-189 GNGEADPVPVAAD
+189 DPGPVAAD
-202 PDVEEALEAAETS
+202 PDVEEALEAAEKS
-215 SPRRTRSMRRYKI
+215 SSRRTRSMRRYKI

-272 RGGGISRKITVAK
+272 RGGGISRKITVSK

-327 RAWDEVR
+327 RTWDEVR
-334 EKTLE
+334 DKTLE

-357 RDVYSKDIE
+357 RDVYSKEIE
-366 EIQVEGLETYQTAKR
+366 EIQVEGTETYQTAKR

-442 VNSGKSTRERNIE
+442 VNSGKSTKERNIE
-455 ETALKTNVE
+455 ETALKTNIE
-464 AAEEVA
+464 AAEEVG
-470 RQLRLRDLSGLIVI
+470 RQLRLRDLAGLIVI
-484 DFIDMEDSRN
+484 DFIDMEDGRN
-494 VRKVERKLRDG
+494 VRKVEGRLREA
-505 MAVDRARLQIGRISN
+505 MKTDRARLQIGRISN

-591 NQKRA
+591 NQKRS
-596 TLVDMEARYGFQVI
+596 TLVDLEARYGFQVI
-610 LEGDDTVIPPDI
+610 LEGDDSVIPPDI
-622 EIERVKGR
+622 DIERVKGR
-630 PEPVAGQQPA
+630 PEPTAGQPA
-640 RGASESAD
+640 RGTSTDIANTAEEDAAD
-648 ANFDDDA
+648 AADTA
-655 AAEAEDAAAEAAE
+655 AAEADADAEVTESAP
-668 AAETGNAVAASGDSD
+668 SD
-683 SSASE
+683 E
-688 DKPKRPRRRRG
+688 GEEKPKRARRRRG
-699 RRRPQGDDAQT
+699 RRRPQSDENKSDDDKTDDAKT
-710 DGNAVETGTA
+710 DDAKTDDTKVEAGNAGEESEQPEAVA
-720 DSTGDST
+720 
-727 ADSSVETA
+727 A
-735 DAESGS
+735 DAEAGAG
-741 EENAADA
+741 AAD
-748 AGDEN
+748 GDAVDGESD
-753 GATRRRRRGRRGG
+753 GEEKPARRRRRGRRGG

-776 EATNDGSPDGAT
+776 ATDASGESSGDATADGAADTGSDDASVEAGSDEPQET
-788 ASADG
+788 AAPEAIEVEIRE
-793 DTPDSAA
+793 TPDAEETKSSKTKADAPAA
-800 TAATN
+800 ETQEAAETN
-805 GAEHPELPLPADA
+805 GADTNGTDTGGNNRKAESAAADDVAEDSTPAD
-818 VNTDT
+818 VP
-823 DTSTGT
+823 
-829 KTSGATNFGTSDASS
+829 
-844 AAVEITI
+844 
-851 ADIGEAANA
+851 ADVPE
-860 VESAPAGDDANDDT
+860 V
-874 SLGEKIPGDV
+874 
-884 DAPKDNGASDADPAE
+884 
-899 AAGQAIPDAATAAA
+899 AAA
-913 AADRPRRKGWWQK
+913 ASKPRRKGWWQK

>member
-1 MLIDGAHTEE
+1 MSKRMLVDGAHPEE
-11 IRVVVTTGTRLDEYD
+11 IRVVVTSGNRLDEYD

-56 DFGGDRHGFLAFSE
+56 DFGGNRHGFLAFSE

-75 YQIPVDD
+75 YQIPMED
-82 RKALIDEQEAL
+82 RQALIDEQEEL
-93 ETEAR
+93 ERQAR

-106 IDGSIVEDDGDDRPD
+106 IDGDIGEDGEDADDVDASSDEEETDAEDAEASAEDTEEDADDDTDVSAEASGDDTVAGSDDGD
-121 HAEFQDI
+121 E
-128 ADDEDDG
+128 
-135 PDGENDDENDDD
+135 
-147 GAGDGAED
+147 
-155 GADAEL
+155 
-161 AGDNEED
+161 
-168 HDSDASAQDDESGDD
+168 ASAEETPETDTGDD
-183 DETAPS
+183 PD
-189 GNGEADPVPVAAD
+189 PVAAD
-202 PDVEEALEAAETS
+202 PDVEEALEAAESS
-215 SPRRTRSMRRYKI
+215 SPRRTRGMRRYKI

-272 RGGGISRKITVAK
+272 RGGGISRKITGSK

-299 PQGMGVIIR
+299 PDGMGVIIR

-334 EKTLE
+334 ETTLE
-339 SSAPAMV
+339 SSAPSMV

-366 EIQVEGLETYQTAKR
+366 EIQVEGAETYQTAKR

-455 ETALKTNVE
+455 ETAVKTNIE

-470 RQLRLRDLSGLIVI
+470 RQLRLRDLAGLIVI

-494 VRKVERKLRDG
+494 VRKVERRLKDA
-505 MAVDRARLQIGRISN
+505 MKTDRARLQIGRISN

-537 TSSQIC
+537 TSSQVC
-543 PHCRGTGTIL
+543 PHCRGTGNIL

-580 KVPTEVALYIL
+580 RVPTEVALYIL
-591 NQKRA
+591 NQKRS
-596 TLVDMEARYGFQVI
+596 TLVNLESRYGFQVI
-610 LEGDDTVIPPDI
+610 LEGDDSVVPPDI
-622 EIERVKGR
+622 DIERVKGR
-630 PEPVAGQQPA
+630 PEPAAGQPS
-640 RGASESAD
+640 RGMGATQA
-648 ANFDDDA
+648 ANDDDD
-655 AAEAEDAAAEAAE
+655 EDIPDGDEE
-668 AAETGNAVAASGDSD
+668 AVAASEDEAEKSD
-683 SSASE
+683 R
-688 DKPKRPRRRRG
+688 PKRGRRRRG
-699 RRRPQGDDAQT
+699 RRRSQNSEARADDNSDDGAEGD
-710 DGNAVETGTA
+710 
-720 DSTGDST
+720 
-727 ADSSVETA
+727 A
-735 DAESGS
+735 DASGDNDRQEAS
-741 EENAADA
+741 GENDDSGEEKQ
-748 AGDEN
+748 GS
-753 GATRRRRRGRRGG
+753 RRRRRGRRGG
-766 RRRNRSADGE
+766 RRRNRNAGAESQAENAETDDNADPADGSE
-776 EATNDGSPDGAT
+776 EGARPDEASSSDADVSVAVNDGDIAQQESAPPADTKPDA
-788 ASADG
+788 AEVQAEADAE
-793 DTPDSAA
+793 PH

-805 GAEHPELPLPADA
+805 GANADESSD
-818 VNTDT
+818 N
-823 DTSTGT
+823 
-829 KTSGATNFGTSDASS
+829 GAALR
-844 AAVEITI
+844 
-851 ADIGEAANA
+851 
-860 VESAPAGDDANDDT
+860 DDT
-874 SLGEKIPGDV
+874 SE
-884 DAPKDNGASDADPAE
+884 NTE
-899 AAGQAIPDAATAAA
+899 TDAASEAEDAKNESAEIAAA
-913 AADRPRRKGWWQK
+913 AAAVEQNKPKRRGWWQK
-926 IVE
+926 IVD

>member
-1 MLIDGAHTEE
+1 MSKRMLIDGAHSEE

-56 DFGGDRHGFLAFSE
+56 DFGGNRHGFLAFSE

-82 RKALIDEQEAL
+82 RQALIEEQEAL
-93 ETEAR
+93 EMEAR

-106 IDGSIVEDDGDDRPD
+106 IDGVSDDHDLDDDAHDIEVPDHDDSADDDAEEADEAESGSSDGDTT
-121 HAEFQDI
+121 
-128 ADDEDDG
+128 DED
-135 PDGENDDENDDD
+135 GETTASDDN
-147 GAGDGAED
+147 
-155 GADAEL
+155 
-161 AGDNEED
+161 
-168 HDSDASAQDDESGDD
+168 SDESGDV
-183 DETAPS
+183 S
-189 GNGEADPVPVAAD
+189 DPGPVAAD
-202 PDVEEALEAAETS
+202 PDVEEALEVAEKS
-215 SPRRTRSMRRYKI
+215 SSRRTRSMRRYKI

-366 EIQVEGLETYQTAKR
+366 EIQVEGTETYQTAKR

-442 VNSGKSTRERNIE
+442 VNSGKSTKERNIE
-455 ETALKTNVE
+455 ETALKTNIE
-464 AAEEVA
+464 AADEVG
-470 RQLRLRDLSGLIVI
+470 RQLRLRDLAGLIVI
-484 DFIDMEDSRN
+484 DFIDMEDGRN
-494 VRKVERKLRDG
+494 VRKVERRLREA
-505 MAVDRARLQIGRISN
+505 MKTDRARLQIGRISN

-591 NQKRA
+591 NQKRS
-596 TLVDMEARYGFQVI
+596 TLVDLEARYGFQVI

-630 PEPVAGQQPA
+630 PEPTAGQPA
-640 RGASESAD
+640 RGTATGSVSTAEED
-648 ANFDDDA
+648 
-655 AAEAEDAAAEAAE
+655 AAEAEDEAAADAEASETPSAAE
-668 AAETGNAVAASGDSD
+668 GGE
-683 SSASE
+683 E
-688 DKPKRPRRRRG
+688 KPKRGRRRRG
-699 RRRPQGDDAQT
+699 RRRSQSDENKSEDAAAEDNT
-710 DGNAVETGTA
+710 DSNKAA
-720 DSTGDST
+720 S
-727 ADSSVETA
+727 A
-735 DAESGS
+735 DANGD
-741 EENAADA
+741 ADA
-748 AGDEN
+748 DTANAGASDAENSGDEN
-753 GATRRRRRGRRGG
+753 NGEEKPARRRRRGRRGG
-766 RRRNRSADGE
+766 RRRNRNAEGEAGE
-776 EATNDGSPDGAT
+776 ESNVAAEDTDGFAADKVTDPAAETGSDESQDDASQNTDQNTDQNTATTEVIEVEIREKPDAEDTQSSQAEADVEVAETPT
-788 ASADG
+788 AEEANGDDRKAESAAPEETVE
-793 DTPDSAA
+793 DTPAADAPEVAAA
-800 TAATN
+800 TTT
-805 GAEHPELPLPADA
+805 AE
-818 VNTDT
+818 
-823 DTSTGT
+823 
-829 KTSGATNFGTSDASS
+829 K
-844 AAVEITI
+844 
-851 ADIGEAANA
+851 
-860 VESAPAGDDANDDT
+860 
-874 SLGEKIPGDV
+874 
-884 DAPKDNGASDADPAE
+884 
-899 AAGQAIPDAATAAA
+899 
-913 AADRPRRKGWWQK
+913 PRRKGWWQK

>member
-1 MLIDGAHTEE
+1 MLIDGAHSEE

-31 KKQVKGNI
+31 KKQFKGNI

-56 DFGGDRHGFLAFSE
+56 DFGGNRHGFLAFSE

-82 RKALIDEQEAL
+82 RQALIEEQEAL
-93 ETEAR
+93 EMEAR

-106 IDGSIVEDDGDDRPD
+106 IEGGVGEVEVDLDDVPEQPD
-121 HAEFQDI
+121 HDDLAAD
-128 ADDEDDG
+128 ASDDDVSDDDASDDEQASADSEKDTAAEDTGEQDG
-135 PDGENDDENDDD
+135 GEQDGGEQDGGEQDGGDEDGGKEAAASGENGE
-147 GAGDGAED
+147 
-155 GADAEL
+155 
-161 AGDNEED
+161 
-168 HDSDASAQDDESGDD
+168 ESGDV
-183 DETAPS
+183 S
-189 GNGEADPVPVAAD
+189 DPGPVAAD
-202 PDVEEALEAAETS
+202 PDVEEALEAAEKS
-215 SPRRTRSMRRYKI
+215 SSRRTRSMRRYKI

-272 RGGGISRKITVAK
+272 RGGGISRKITVSK

-327 RAWDEVR
+327 RTWDEVR
-334 EKTLE
+334 DKTLE

-357 RDVYSKDIE
+357 RDVYSKEIE
-366 EIQVEGLETYQTAKR
+366 EIQVEGTETYQTAKR

-442 VNSGKSTRERNIE
+442 VNSGKSTKERNIE
-455 ETALKTNVE
+455 ETALKTNIE
-464 AAEEVA
+464 AAEEVG
-470 RQLRLRDLSGLIVI
+470 RQLRLRDLAGLIVI

-494 VRKVERKLRDG
+494 IRKVEGRLREA
-505 MAVDRARLQIGRISN
+505 MKTDRARLQIGRISN

-591 NQKRA
+591 NQKRS
-596 TLVDMEARYGFQVI
+596 TLVDLEARYGFQVI
-610 LEGDDTVIPPDI
+610 LEGDNSVIPPDI
-622 EIERVKGR
+622 DIERVKGR
-630 PEPVAGQQPA
+630 PEPTAGQPA
-640 RGASESAD
+640 RGTSTDIANTAEEDAAD
-648 ANFDDDA
+648 AADA
-655 AAEAEDAAAEAAE
+655 AAADADAASEVTESAP
-668 AAETGNAVAASGDSD
+668 SD
-683 SSASE
+683 E
-688 DKPKRPRRRRG
+688 GEEKPKRARRRRG
-699 RRRPQGDDAQT
+699 RRRSQSDDNKSDDNKNDDNKTDDAKVEAGAEA
-710 DGNAVETGTA
+710 GNDSERSEQPDAVAADADAGTGTA
-720 DSTGDST
+720 DGD
-727 ADSSVETA
+727 AVDG
-735 DAESGS
+735 ESDD
-741 EENAADA
+741 EEKPA
-748 AGDEN
+748 
-753 GATRRRRRGRRGG
+753 RRRRRGRRGG
-766 RRRNRSADGE
+766 RRRNRSADE
-776 EATNDGSPDGAT
+776 EATDASGESSGDAPADAT
-788 ASADG
+788 A
-793 DTPDSAA
+793 DTGSDEPQE
-800 TAATN
+800 TAAPEVIKVEIRETSDAEETKPRETETDAPAAETN
-805 GAEHPELPLPADA
+805 GADTNLDDRKAESTDADDVAEDSSPAD
-818 VNTDT
+818 VP
-823 DTSTGT
+823 
-829 KTSGATNFGTSDASS
+829 
-844 AAVEITI
+844 
-851 ADIGEAANA
+851 AD
-860 VESAPAGDDANDDT
+860 V
-874 SLGEKIPGDV
+874 
-884 DAPKDNGASDADPAE
+884 PK
-899 AAGQAIPDAATAAA
+899 AAA
-913 AADRPRRKGWWQK
+913 AADKPRRKGWWQK

>member
-1 MLIDGAHTEE
+1 MSKRMLIDGAHSEE
-11 IRVVVTTGTRLDEYD
+11 IRVVVTSGTRLDEYD

-31 KKQVKGNI
+31 KKQDKGNI

-56 DFGGDRHGFLAFSE
+56 DFGGNRHGFLAFSE

-82 RKALIDEQEAL
+82 RQALIEEQEAL
-93 ETEAR
+93 EMEAR

-106 IDGSIVEDDGDDRPD
+106 IDGASDDHDLDDDVTDQNDDDDDGHDDD
-121 HAEFQDI
+121 HDHGHDDHDDAEEAASDSEE
-128 ADDEDDG
+128 DDEDTASDDTSDDADEESDG
-135 PDGENDDENDDD
+135 DESDDGETASSSS
-147 GAGDGAED
+147 AG
-155 GADAEL
+155 
-161 AGDNEED
+161 
-168 HDSDASAQDDESGDD
+168 DESGDL
-183 DETAPS
+183 
-189 GNGEADPVPVAAD
+189 NDPDPVAAD
-202 PDVEEALEAAETS
+202 PDVEEALEAAEKS
-215 SPRRTRSMRRYKI
+215 SSRRTRSMRRYKI

-366 EIQVEGLETYQTAKR
+366 EILVEGTETYQTAKR

-442 VNSGKSTRERNIE
+442 VNSGKSTKERNIE
-455 ETALKTNVE
+455 ETALKTNLE
-464 AAEEVA
+464 AADEVG
-470 RQLRLRDLSGLIVI
+470 RQLRLRDLAGLIVI
-484 DFIDMEDSRN
+484 DFIDMEDGRN
-494 VRKVERKLRDG
+494 IRKVERRLREA
-505 MAVDRARLQIGRISN
+505 MKTDRARLQIGRISN

-580 KVPTEVALYIL
+580 RVPTEVALYIL
-591 NQKRA
+591 NQKRS
-596 TLVDMEARYGFQVI
+596 TLVDLEARYGFKVI
-610 LEGDDTVIPPDI
+610 LAGDDTVIPPDI

-630 PEPVAGQQPA
+630 PEPTAGQPS
-640 RGASESAD
+640 RGTSAGTVRTAEED
-648 ANFDDDA
+648 
-655 AAEAEDAAAEAAE
+655 AAEAEDEAAADAEENEAPRQADDE
-668 AAETGNAVAASGDSD
+668 
-683 SSASE
+683 SE
-688 DKPKRPRRRRG
+688 GEEKPKRGRRRRG
-699 RRRPQGDDAQT
+699 RRRSQGDDNRADQT
-710 DGNAVETGTA
+710 RTQDNA
-720 DSTGDST
+720 DD
-727 ADSSVETA
+727 
-735 DAESGS
+735 
-741 EENAADA
+741 NNADA
-748 AGDEN
+748 ADGDADGDAVSANTGPADDEN
-753 GATRRRRRGRRGG
+753 IGEEKPARRRRRGRRGG
-766 RRRNRSADGE
+766 RRRNRNAEGEDGEAASAGGETTEHSPADNGSAPVAETGSDEARATEADAGSETASDAVQDAAPDTGSDTGSDAAATEATEIEIREKAVAEDAGSSDVDADGKADAE
-776 EATNDGSPDGAT
+776 VAETSAAGNANGEDHEAEST
-788 ASADG
+788 ASKVTVEDA
-793 DTPDSAA
+793 PAAEEPASAAA
-800 TAATN
+800 TAT
-805 GAEHPELPLPADA
+805 
-818 VNTDT
+818 
-823 DTSTGT
+823 
-829 KTSGATNFGTSDASS
+829 
-844 AAVEITI
+844 VE
-851 ADIGEAANA
+851 
-860 VESAPAGDDANDDT
+860 
-874 SLGEKIPGDV
+874 K
-884 DAPKDNGASDADPAE
+884 
-899 AAGQAIPDAATAAA
+899 
-913 AADRPRRKGWWQK
+913 PRRKGWWQK

>member
-1 MLIDGAHTEE
+1 MSKRMLVDGAHPEE
-11 IRVVVTTGTRLDEYD
+11 IRVVVTSGNRLDEYD

-56 DFGGDRHGFLAFSE
+56 DFGGNRHGFLAFSE

-75 YQIPVDD
+75 YQIPMED
-82 RKALIDEQEAL
+82 RQALIDEQEEL
-93 ETEAR
+93 ERQAR

-106 IDGSIVEDDGDDRPD
+106 IDGDIGEDGEDADDVDASSDEEETDAEDAEASAEDAEEDADDDTDVSAEASGDDTVAGSDDGD
-121 HAEFQDI
+121 E
-128 ADDEDDG
+128 
-135 PDGENDDENDDD
+135 
-147 GAGDGAED
+147 
-155 GADAEL
+155 
-161 AGDNEED
+161 
-168 HDSDASAQDDESGDD
+168 ASAEETPETDTGDD
-183 DETAPS
+183 PD
-189 GNGEADPVPVAAD
+189 PVAAD
-202 PDVEEALEAAETS
+202 PDVEEALEAAESS
-215 SPRRTRSMRRYKI
+215 SPRRTRGMRRYKI

-272 RGGGISRKITVAK
+272 RGGGISRKITGSK

-299 PQGMGVIIR
+299 PDGMGVIIR

-334 EKTLE
+334 ETTLE
-339 SSAPAMV
+339 SSAPSMV

-366 EIQVEGLETYQTAKR
+366 EIQVEGAETYQTAKR

-455 ETALKTNVE
+455 ETAVKTNIE

-470 RQLRLRDLSGLIVI
+470 RQLRLRDLAGLIVI

-494 VRKVERKLRDG
+494 VRKVERRLKDA
-505 MAVDRARLQIGRISN
+505 MKTDRARLQIGRISN

-537 TSSQIC
+537 TSSQVC
-543 PHCRGTGTIL
+543 PHCRGTGNIL

-580 KVPTEVALYIL
+580 RVPTEVALYIL
-591 NQKRA
+591 NQKRS
-596 TLVDMEARYGFQVI
+596 TLVNLESRYGFQVI
-610 LEGDDTVIPPDI
+610 LEGDDSVVPPDI
-622 EIERVKGR
+622 DIERVKGR
-630 PEPVAGQQPA
+630 PEPAAGQPS
-640 RGASESAD
+640 RGMGATQA
-648 ANFDDDA
+648 ANDDNDD
-655 AAEAEDAAAEAAE
+655 EDIPDEDE
-668 AAETGNAVAASGDSD
+668 EAVAASEDEAEKSD
-683 SSASE
+683 R
-688 DKPKRPRRRRG
+688 PKRGRRRRG
-699 RRRPQGDDAQT
+699 RRRSQNSEARADDNSDDGAEGD
-710 DGNAVETGTA
+710 
-720 DSTGDST
+720 
-727 ADSSVETA
+727 A
-735 DAESGS
+735 DASGDNDRQEAS
-741 EENAADA
+741 GENDDSGEEKQ
-748 AGDEN
+748 GS
-753 GATRRRRRGRRGG
+753 RRRRRGRRGG
-766 RRRNRSADGE
+766 RRRNRNASAESQAENAETDDNADPADGSE
-776 EATNDGSPDGAT
+776 EGARPDEASSSDADVSVAVNDGDIAQQESAQPADTKPDA
-788 ASADG
+788 AEVQAEADAE
-793 DTPDSAA
+793 PH

-805 GAEHPELPLPADA
+805 GASADESSD
-818 VNTDT
+818 N
-823 DTSTGT
+823 
-829 KTSGATNFGTSDASS
+829 GAALR
-844 AAVEITI
+844 
-851 ADIGEAANA
+851 
-860 VESAPAGDDANDDT
+860 DDT
-874 SLGEKIPGDV
+874 SE
-884 DAPKDNGASDADPAE
+884 NTE
-899 AAGQAIPDAATAAA
+899 TDAASEAEDAKNESAEIAAA
-913 AADRPRRKGWWQK
+913 AAAVEQNKPKRRGWWQK
-926 IVE
+926 IVD

>member
-1 MLIDGAHTEE
+1 MSKRMLIDGAHSEE
-11 IRVVVTTGTRLDEYD
+11 IRVVVTSGTRLDEYD

-56 DFGGDRHGFLAFSE
+56 DFGGNRHGFLAFSE

-82 RKALIDEQEAL
+82 RQALIEEQEAL
-93 ETEAR
+93 EMEAR

-106 IDGSIVEDDGDDRPD
+106 IDGGVAEDDDTTDNNDASEDDDDMSAAP
-121 HAEFQDI
+121 
-128 ADDEDDG
+128 DEDSA
-135 PDGENDDENDDD
+135 DDD
-147 GAGDGAED
+147 GADDGEDDNNVEAEASEEDAGDDAAEAAGD
-155 GADAEL
+155 DAGDDD
-161 AGDNEED
+161 AGDNGD
-168 HDSDASAQDDESGDD
+168 GDD
-183 DETAPS
+183 DTEAS
-189 GNGEADPVPVAAD
+189 GDKSGDESDPDPVSAD

-366 EIQVEGLETYQTAKR
+366 EIQVEGTETYQTAKR

-442 VNSGKSTRERNIE
+442 VNSGKSTKERNIE
-455 ETALKTNVE
+455 ETALKTNLE
-464 AAEEVA
+464 AADEVG
-470 RQLRLRDLSGLIVI
+470 RQLRLRDLAGLIVI
-484 DFIDMEDSRN
+484 DFIDMEDGRN
-494 VRKVERKLRDG
+494 VRKVERRLREA
-505 MAVDRARLQIGRISN
+505 MKTDRARLQIGRISN

-596 TLVDMEARYGFQVI
+596 TLVDLEARYGFQVI
-610 LEGDDTVIPPDI
+610 LEGDNSVIPPDI
-622 EIERVKGR
+622 DIERVKGR
-630 PEPVAGQQPA
+630 PEPAAGQPA
-640 RGASESAD
+640 RGNAD
-648 ANFDDDA
+648 TDSDLADI
-655 AAEAEDAAAEAAE
+655 DAAAEAADEE
-668 AAETGNAVAASGDSD
+668 AANVEEAVAEEGA
-683 SSASE
+683 E
-688 DKPKRPRRRRG
+688 KPKRRRRRG
-699 RRRPQGDDAQT
+699 RRRG
-710 DGNAVETGTA
+710 
-720 DSTGDST
+720 
-727 ADSSVETA
+727 ETA
-735 DAESGS
+735 DNAGETASESS
-741 EENAADA
+741 ADA
-748 AGDEN
+748 ADQNETATASDGDGDAAPE
-753 GATRRRRRGRRGG
+753 GDGEEKPRRRRRGRRGG
-766 RRRNRSADGE
+766 RRRNRNAEGE
-776 EATNDGSPDGAT
+776 EGQSENVGVAADAGSNAN
-788 ASADG
+788 AAD
-793 DTPDSAA
+793 DTPDAPKA
-800 TAATN
+800 EAEPDTDAETTEVTADAPSN
-805 GAEHPELPLPADA
+805 GADRDATPEA
-818 VNTDT
+818 N
-823 DTSTGT
+823 
-829 KTSGATNFGTSDASS
+829 
-844 AAVEITI
+844 
-851 ADIGEAANA
+851 GEAVDVVA
-860 VESAPAGDDANDDT
+860 DT
-874 SLGEKIPGDV
+874 AEV
-884 DAPKDNGASDADPAE
+884 TEEAE
-899 AAGQAIPDAATAAA
+899 AAPEPAASAEAEAEPEAEPVAEAAPDNGEDIAAAAA